1 VGAAGMAGAAG
12 AAGVLKSVLIGAASA
27 GLLVASYAAL
37 GPESPAPTA
46 PEPAVTVLAP
56 SNPEAAPTSAQPR
69 GQPQATP
76 PVATDVPMT
85 PPAQPQVA
93 DPAAPRPGRVSPSP
107 TEAAPPPEALAPA
120 AAPPEPSAAPSAQP
134 LTPAERANQ
143 LREESRLLGEARD
156 ALRRGDA
163 SGALQTIEEARA
175 RFGGGM
181 LGQERE
187 ALTIEALYKSGQKGA
202 ASARAAA
209 FLQAYPMSPHAARLQ
224 SFLQ

>member
-1 VGAAGMAGAAG
+1 M
-12 AAGVLKSVLIGAASA
+12 
-27 GLLVASYAAL
+27 
-37 GPESPAPTA
+37 
-46 PEPAVTVLAP
+46 
-56 SNPEAAPTSAQPR
+56 
-69 GQPQATP
+69 P
-76 PVATDVPMT
+76 PVATDVPVT
-85 PPAQPQVA
+85 PPEQPQAA
-93 DPAAPRPGRVSPSP
+93 DPAAPRRPFP

-175 RFGGGM
+175 RFAGGM